1 VADWETKFAETIAAA
16 SAFSAI
22 SAVAAEFAVAVVCA
36 VVAIAVAAVAAVAAI
51 AAEALASSVE
61 TLAESAAIVAKF
73 ESCGARFSDVTSL
86 TDSRAVVCGH
96 IIVVVANVEF
106 TVATLFSEVA
116 VALAHNANAV
126 VSISESTV
134 VSAEASWAIVFEV
147 FTTVF
152 AEDETSSGAHDAVG
166 VSESVGTAGV
176 VLSKAVVGVVVLMV
190 STDVVVPD
198 TSVATLIVVSGLRI
212 VVVVVEGFTVP
223 VIVGGVVNRVG
234 GAIAITI
241 EVSEFGSNGVGI
253 SARVS
258 DLIALNGM
266 ITEVIVVSTVLNA
279 LHKSVNLVAN
289 TADSEKTVL
298 VAVAAECA
306 EAETATS
313 GVSVF
318 SIVVSELTIIVSVL
332 FIVVSVFAINAIAFA
347 GNVFGFSAS
356 ETTSEIT
363 SVGKAVTSG

>member
-1 VADWETKFAETIAAA
+1 MP
-16 SAFSAI
+16 
-22 SAVAAEFAVAVVCA
+22 
-36 VVAIAVAAVAAVAAI
+36 
-51 AAEALASSVE
+51 L
-61 TLAESAAIVAKF
+61 
-73 ESCGARFSDVTSL
+73 
-86 TDSRAVVCGH
+86 
-96 IIVVVANVEF
+96 
-106 TVATLFSEVA
+106 
-116 VALAHNANAV
+116 
-126 VSISESTV
+126 
-134 VSAEASWAIVFEV
+134 
-147 FTTVF
+147 
-152 AEDETSSGAHDAVG
+152 
-166 VSESVGTAGV
+166 
-176 VLSKAVVGVVVLMV
+176 
-190 STDVVVPD
+190 
-198 TSVATLIVVSGLRI
+198 SGLRI
-212 VVVVVEGFTVP
+212 VVVVMEGFTVP
-223 VIVGGVVNRVG
+223 VIVGSVVNRVG

-318 SIVVSELTIIVSVL
+318 SIVVSELSII
-332 FIVVSVFAINAIAFA
+332 VSVFAINAIAFA

-356 ETTSEIT
+356 
-363 SVGKAVTSG
+363 

>member
-1 VADWETKFAETIAAA
+1 MP
-16 SAFSAI
+16 
-22 SAVAAEFAVAVVCA
+22 
-36 VVAIAVAAVAAVAAI
+36 
-51 AAEALASSVE
+51 L
-61 TLAESAAIVAKF
+61 
-73 ESCGARFSDVTSL
+73 
-86 TDSRAVVCGH
+86 
-96 IIVVVANVEF
+96 
-106 TVATLFSEVA
+106 
-116 VALAHNANAV
+116 
-126 VSISESTV
+126 
-134 VSAEASWAIVFEV
+134 
-147 FTTVF
+147 
-152 AEDETSSGAHDAVG
+152 
-166 VSESVGTAGV
+166 
-176 VLSKAVVGVVVLMV
+176 
-190 STDVVVPD
+190 
-198 TSVATLIVVSGLRI
+198 SGLRI
-212 VVVVVEGFTVP
+212 VVVVMEGFTVP
-223 VIVGGVVNRVG
+223 VIVGSVVNRVG

-318 SIVVSELTIIVSVL
+318 

-356 ETTSEIT
+356 ETTSEI
-363 SVGKAVTSG
+363 